1 MDFSSRLSTLS
12 YSIGVLVDFGS
23 KLFPIDLQI
32 FGLSQSTV
40 TSFWMIFYKSNIY
53 IYQTAGLMMALLRF
67 ACIKFPIEFHQR
79 SDISL

>member
-1 MDFSSRLSTLS
+1 MDLSSRLSTLS

-32 FGLSQSTV
+32 LGLSQSTV

>member
-23 KLFPIDLQI
+23 KLFPVDLQI
-32 FGLSQSTV
+32 LGLSQSTV